1 MKNIAK
7 NNNYDE
13 KQIIQ
18 LQMKSEEKGIF
29 KVDLQIVI
37 KKLTQK
43 IYLKLCGMEKLFNIF
58 IVRLYEE
65 FILRSIHKKNKIKSD
80 VSYQLQKT
88 PQFFYF
94 SKN

>member
-1 MKNIAK
+1 
-7 NNNYDE
+7 
-13 KQIIQ
+13 
-18 LQMKSEEKGIF
+18 
-29 KVDLQIVI
+29 
-37 KKLTQK
+37 
-43 IYLKLCGMEKLFNIF
+43 MEKLFNIF

-65 FILRSIHKKNKIKSD
+65 LILRSIHKKKLIKSD